1 MGSCVWINATYKW
14 STTTIYNVV
23 CCHRASWEGEV
34 GKFPGLSP
42 TGSTNPCLPLLHP
55 GVEGGAGP
63 AGTAMAVQV
72 LLGEKK
78 WHHLD
83 YNLCM
88 NSLPKV
94 HCLVAVLD
102 AKSMMRLSPDSSRL
116 RAS

>member
-42 TGSTNPCLPLLHP
+42 TGSTDLCLPLLHL

-63 AGTAMAVQV
+63 TGIAMAVLV
-72 LLGEKK
+72 LWGEKK
-78 WHHLD
+78 RHHLD
-83 YNLCM
+83 YNLHM
-88 NSLPKV
+88 
-94 HCLVAVLD
+94 HLV
-102 AKSMMRLSPDSSRL
+102 SPRSTV
-116 RAS
+116 ASQF